1 MATDRVMGEAIDRI
15 ARQVAADYG
24 VTVEALRGRSRK
36 SKIVRARQDLMW
48 RARYQPSVSG
58 AVRSHLRIGRYLG
71 RHHTTIMDGIRRHEG
86 RLGGS

>member
-1 MATDRVMGEAIDRI
+1 MATDRVRETIDGI
-15 ARQVAADYG
+15 AMQVAADYG

-36 SKIVRARQDLMW
+36 SEIVRARQDFMW

-71 RHHTTIMDGIRRHEG
+71 RHHTTILLGIRRHDE